1 MSALWA
7 VGVPGAGRQ
16 VPING
21 WSGIVNETKSTRNS
35 GHEWSGDD
43 IDQLRQLV
51 DGNTPTRLIG
61 LKLGRTEDAIRDK
74 ASELGLSLAPAN
86 QSPYGDMS

>member
-1 MSALWA
+1 
-7 VGVPGAGRQ
+7 
-16 VPING
+16 
-21 WSGIVNETKSTRNS
+21 VNETKSTRNS

-51 DGNTPTRLIG
+51 DGNAPTRLIG

-74 ASELGLSLAPAN
+74 ARELGLSLAPAN
-86 QSPYGDMS
+86 QPRTAT